1 VLQAIT
7 VPATVAT
14 EKPRNGLA
22 GLKHWR
28 YDLRSGFTVA
38 MISLPFS
45 MGIAITSGAPPICG
59 IVSAIIAGFVLPFLG
74 GSYVTISGPA
84 AGLAPA
90 LFAGMIALGH
100 ARLGR
105 GASQSELLA
114 VGYPLVLVAIAIAGV
129 VQVILAKLKVAR
141 LSAIF
146 PIAAIQGML
155 TAIGLMIIVK
165 QIPLFMGVKFEAHEF
180 WAVLGEVPRHVQ
192 SMSPQVCGLGVGCL
206 VALFVLAALPGRLLK
221 VMPPPV
227 WVFFAGTVVST
238 FVLKLGK
245 PNLINVP
252 DPLKHGVVFP
262 HFGDAFSH
270 AALFLPLAYLV
281 VTLVLIDGTESLAT
295 IAAVDN
301 IDTYRRRSDPD
312 RTLLAM
318 GVSNGA
324 SSLLGGLTIIPGI
337 IKSTANILGGGRTQ
351 WANFYNACFLLT
363 FLLFGRDLINM
374 VPMTVLA
381 AILVFIGYKLC
392 KPAVWLKVA
401 RVGTGQLV
409 IFTLTV
415 LVTVTTDL
423 LMGIAAGVVLELL
436 LNLWYVG
443 LWHTLRNGSEFAR
456 PSFAVR
462 FLSLFR
468 NPVSQ
473 RELDG
478 STYHLYLDGPL
489 VCFNLFHVIRE
500 LGQLPHG
507 TQAVYVHLSSRVP
520 LVDHTTGESLHR
532 FLEEFSGQDQSPRLV
547 IEGWDHM
554 RPLSKHE
561 TSTRIALATVEKVA
575 YADVEKVAYADVE
588 KVALADRAEQE
599 LRVAQATD

>member
-1 VLQAIT
+1 MQQDLT
-7 VPATVAT
+7 VPA
-14 EKPRNGLA
+14 EKPRNGLG

-59 IVSAIIAGFVLPFLG
+59 IMSAIIAGFVLPLLG

-84 AGLAPA
+84 AGLAPV
-90 LFAGMIALGH
+90 LFAGMIHLGH

-105 GASQSELLA
+105 GASTSELLA

-129 VQVILAKLKVAR
+129 LQVILAKLKVAR

-146 PIAAIQGML
+146 PAAAIQGML
-155 TAIGLMIIVK
+155 AAIGLMIIVK

-180 WAVLGEVPRHVQ
+180 WAVLGEVPRHVS
-192 SMSPQVCGLGVGCL
+192 SMSHPVFALGIGCL
-206 VALFVLAALPGRLLK
+206 AALFVLSALPGRLLK

-227 WVFFAGTVVST
+227 WVFLAGTVVST
-238 FVLKLGK
+238 FILKLDK
-245 PNLINVP
+245 SHLVNVP
-252 DPLKHGVVFP
+252 DSLEHGIVFP
-262 HFGDAFSH
+262 QFGEAFTNP
-270 AALFLPLAYLV
+270 ALLLPLAYLV
-281 VTLVLIDGTESLAT
+281 VTLLLIDATESLAT
-295 IAAVDN
+295 IKAVDN
-301 IDTYRRRSDPD
+301 IDPYRRRSDPD

-337 IKSTANILGGGRTQ
+337 VKSTANVLAGGRTQ

-363 FLLFGRDLINM
+363 FVLLGRYVIDM
-374 VPMTVLA
+374 VPMAVLG

-401 RVGTGQLV
+401 RIGTEQFV
-409 IFTLTV
+409 VFATTV
-415 LVTVTTDL
+415 LLTVTTDL
-423 LMGIAAGVVLELL
+423 LIGIAAGIVLELV

-443 LWHTLRNGSEFAR
+443 LWHTLSNGSEFAK
-456 PSFAVR
+456 PNFAGR

-473 RELDG
+473 REFDEG
-478 STYHLYLDGPL
+478 TYHLYLDGPL

-507 TQAVYVHLSSRVP
+507 TQAVYLHLSSRVP
-520 LVDHTTGESLHR
+520 LVDHTTGESLHQ
-532 FLEEFSGQDQSPRLV
+532 FLEEFSGQDQTPRLV

-554 RPLSKHE
+554 HPLSKHE
-561 TSTRIALATVEKVA
+561 TSTRIALATAEK
-575 YADVEKVAYADVE
+575 
-588 KVALADRAEQE
+588 LTFTDRAEQE
-599 LRVAQATD
+599 LRAAQTTD

>member
-1 VLQAIT
+1 MLENQT
-7 VPATVAT
+7 VRT
-14 EKPRNGLA
+14 EKPRNGVA

-84 AGLAPA
+84 AGLATA
-90 LFAGMIALGH
+90 LFAGMIVLGH
-100 ARLGR
+100 TSLGHN
-105 GASQSELLA
+105 ASQSELLA
-114 VGYPLVLVAIAIAGV
+114 VGYPLVLVAIALAGV

-146 PIAAIQGML
+146 PAAAIQGML
-155 TAIGLMIIVK
+155 AAIGLMIIVK
-165 QIPLFMGVKFEAHEF
+165 QIPLFMGVKFQAHEF
-180 WAVLGEVPRHVQ
+180 WAVLGEVPRHVG
-192 SMSPQVCGLGVGCL
+192 SMSHQVFALGVGSL
-206 VALFVLAALPGRLLK
+206 AALFVLSAIPGRLLK

-227 WVFFAGTVVST
+227 WVFLAGTVVSI
-238 FVLKLGK
+238 FFLKLDK
-245 PNLINVP
+245 SSLINVP
-252 DPLKHGVVFP
+252 GSLKHGVVFP
-262 HFGDAFSH
+262 QFGEVFAH
-270 AALFLPLAYLV
+270 AALWIPLAYLV
-281 VTLVLIDGTESLAT
+281 LTLLLIDGTESLAT
-295 IAAVDN
+295 IAAVDK

-318 GVSNGA
+318 GVSNVA

-337 IKSTANILGGGRTQ
+337 VKSTANILGGGRTQ
-351 WANFYNACFLLT
+351 WANFYNACFLLM
-363 FLLFGRDLINM
+363 FVLLGHDLIDM
-374 VPMTVLA
+374 VPLAVLA

-392 KPAVWLKVA
+392 KPALWLHVA
-401 RVGTGQLV
+401 RVGMEQFVVFST
-409 IFTLTV
+409 TV
-415 LVTVTTDL
+415 LVTLTTDL
-423 LMGIAAGVVLELL
+423 LMGIGAGIVLELI

-443 LWHTLRNGSEFAR
+443 LWHTLRNGSEFAK
-456 PSFAVR
+456 PNFAVR

-473 RELDG
+473 REFDDG
-478 STYHLYLDGPL
+478 TYHLYLDGPL

-507 TQAVYVHLSSRVP
+507 TRAVYLHVSSRVP
-520 LVDHTTGESLHR
+520 LVDHTTGESLRH
-532 FLEEFSGQDQSPRLV
+532 FLEEFSGQHQSPMLV

-561 TSTRIALATVEKVA
+561 TSTRIALASLE
-575 YADVEKVAYADVE
+575 
-588 KVALADRAEQE
+588 E
-599 LRVAQATD
+599 LGSPQPTD